1 VSCNIESRQF
11 GVRALFAIASQV
23 AINQAGIP
31 LRNIL
36 IFQLQ
41 LLARVMWCVDDE
53 HVGPLHESFENFSRV
68 GRFQIESNPPLV
80 AIGQMPLIS
89 VFGERLWRK
98 PVPVSPRFTL
108 GWFDFDYVSAEV
120 G

>member
-1 VSCNIESRQF
+1 I
-11 GVRALFAIASQV
+11 RALFTV
-23 AINQAGIP
+23 AGEVTINQAGIP

-36 IFQLQ
+36 VFQPQ
-41 LLARVMWCVDDE
+41 LLARVMRRIDDE
-53 HVGPLHESFENFSRV
+53 HVRPFHQSFKNFSCV

-89 VFGERLWRK
+89 VFGDGLWGK
-98 PVPVSPRFTL
+98 LVPVSPDLTL